1 VAESKRNGKDS
12 NPSAAIADSQSIK
25 TTEESAG
32 WDGPEAHR
40 KGYDTHKH
48 VKGRKRHLLV
58 NALGMPLSKR
68 L

>member
-1 VAESKRNGKDS
+1 MVYRTPKVYAKARGGAPTSERIRAPARARQCLCHS
-12 NPSAAIADSQSIK
+12 
-25 TTEESAG
+25 
-32 WDGPEAHR
+32 AHR

-48 VKGRKRHLLV
+48 VKGQKRHLLV